1 MGQRFSFSTDS
12 RLERLSKISE
22 FVEKA
27 ARQCG
32 LDDHQVYDV
41 QMAVDEACSNV
52 IEHAYEGKPNGK
64 IEIVCEKQNDEF
76 TITIRDTGKPFD
88 PTRIAPPKT
97 NVPIAERDIGGLGL
111 FFIHQLMDRVNFDFS
126 KNGNRLTMVKRIP
139 SR

>member
-1 MGQRFSFSTDS
+1 MGQRFSFATDS
-12 RLERLSKISE
+12 RLERLSTISE

-32 LDDHQVYDV
+32 LDDHQIYDV

-76 TITIRDTGKPFD
+76 IVTIRDTGKPFD
-88 PTRIAPPKT
+88 PTRVAPPKIKG
-97 NVPIAERDIGGLGL
+97 PISERDIGGLGL
-111 FFIHQLMDRVNFDFS
+111 FFIYQLMDRVNFDFS
-126 KNGNRLTMVKRIP
+126 KTGNRLTMVKRVR